1 MQFNNKNQHNFQCSK
16 RVWAKTIWE
25 AFNGNIG
32 KVYRLWEKIS
42 QRRGAKN
49 RVNRAKITKLSEVH
63 WENIVKVQ
71 NCPEIGEGEVK
82 KTS

>member
-1 MQFNNKNQHNFQCSK
+1 MEILAKFTGCEK
-16 RVWAKTIWE
+16 RLAE
-25 AFNGNIG
+25 
-32 KVYRLWEKIS
+32 E
-42 QRRGAKN
+42 RGRKN

-82 KTS
+82 KTSQNKKTYNWKTSNPKI

>member
-1 MQFNNKNQHNFQCSK
+1 MEILAKFTGCEK
-16 RVWAKTIWE
+16 RLAE
-25 AFNGNIG
+25 
-32 KVYRLWEKIS
+32 EK
-42 QRRGAKN
+42 GTKK